1 MRRRDFLALLGSA
14 AATSLPA
21 RAQQA
26 MPVIGYLGVLPPSAL
41 ALHMTAFGQGLSE
54 TASIVS
60 TLGPPASSRRSF
72 GSKRGSRR
80 PCRILQPKPIQ
91 CASRLCGPHLGIN
104 GALEKKVSRSV
115 RPPRSPD

>member
-41 ALHMTAFGQGLSE
+41 ALHMTAFRQGLSE
-54 TASIVS
+54 TGYIDGQNV
-60 TLGPPASSRRSF
+60 TIEHHWGGP
-72 GSKRGSRR
+72 
-80 PCRILQPKPIQ
+80 L
-91 CASRLCGPHLGIN
+91 
-104 GALEKKVSRSV
+104 
-115 RPPRSPD
+115 